1 MDTSNVLMLYP
12 LPRISHQ
19 QLSSFPMIMIIA
31 AAHGS
36 DISGAGERRLCT
48 SGNIMINVHMV
59 SGAGGAGGGLG
70 HNNIQLQTL

>member
-36 DISGAGERRLCT
+36 DISGAGERSLCT

-59 SGAGGAGGGLG
+59 SGAGGAGGLG

>member
-1 MDTSNVLMLYP
+1 MDTSNVVMLYP

-59 SGAGGAGGGLG
+59 SGAGGAGGLG